1 MKAIEEYNITG
12 ETTGKVTLYP
22 KNNKDIDYKKLIIE
36 ELKSYQYQ
44 KTEPTIWDKYE
55 EFINN
60 SIKDYKLNINLTK
73 LNTTK
78 KQFEEMKQSINFYTN
93 DDFNKIIDEINK
105 EYKKIIIQIEQNTN
119 LQFGKDYILL

>member
-22 KNNKDIDYKKLIIE
+22 KNNKDIDYKKLITE

-44 KTEPTIWDKYE
+44 KKESTIWDKYE

-73 LNTTK
+73 LKTTK